1 MEQGPQKSSL
11 QDLAKQLSQLRVTNR
26 DKRQFNAS
34 NPVYFRHSNISNA
47 IHVNALSRKLCQ
59 DFIADPLNMT
69 PENMDK
75 ILDEFDEQFQ
85 TLFNKLM
92 AELTAIP
99 LKGISGF
106 QLRQAT
112 IQHSP
117 LLMYI
122 KDVIGLLNHLDIQ
135 MITFLTNDE
144 IVDINFDVFDLFC
157 EWQELQEDEKL
168 VVPSELHRITQGY
181 ALAKGNIV
189 SGMYVRN
196 GIENYKIWIALE
208 DSSAELEM
216 YDGMIGHSFDKAS
229 EMAYLNHQNI
239 RGYNSYYNKNIID
252 EINILVPFIFANA
265 FPGYF
270 KQARENV
277 EKIYDLMANKP
288 WCYSLVV
295 TAFDFYVQRRL
306 ICSDNASFHDAL
318 DVLEKLVTLSK
329 DRTSIAEDDFDF
341 AGYALGKEK
350 ELKKSQEVYQEIIE
364 NIGKPYH
371 FQKKY
376 ACTTEIIYILP
387 SANFTKKITEM
398 IPKIR
403 RMLPSKQ
410 IFFSV
415 NKKEMSI
422 KFPLEVSLSV
432 VKQAVDEIGKLFL
445 AAEPSPIPSRA
456 IFSGDIPS
464 TSLTSP
470 SAVTASNLPTLGPA
484 QEKENNDSSPTVN
497 QWSKKDCLL
506 PVKEEE
512 KEKGKEKEKE
522 KEKKKKVETK
532 KKGKRGKKKGN
543 RKHQTTCTNRTTDL
557 PDPATKLQSILAVPT
572 EPFHADEFQSA
583 KMSELQGAK
592 GIFVAYNP
600 AHSFAKPKKLDA
612 MIEQRYTKMF
622 EHPILVGPTNCNGFK
637 WVPHDM
643 GASLV
648 GKLTC
653 EKYRLFPVIKEI
665 NDAGETAFFY
675 GQIQKTK
682 NGKKANRYR

>member
-11 QDLAKQLSQLRVTNR
+11 QDLAKQLSQLRVT
-26 DKRQFNAS
+26 KQFNAS

-59 DFIADPLNMT
+59 DFTADPLNMT
-69 PENMDK
+69 SENMDK

-85 TLFNKLM
+85 TLFKKLM
-92 AELTAIP
+92 TELTAIS

-122 KDVIGLLNHLDIQ
+122 KDVIGLLNHLDTQ

-144 IVDINFDVFDLFC
+144 IIDINFDVFDLFC

-216 YDGMIGHSFDKAS
+216 YDNMIQHSFDKAS

-239 RGYNSYYNKNIID
+239 TGYNTYYNKNIID
-252 EINILVPFIFANA
+252 EINILVPFICANA
-265 FPGYF
+265 YPGYF

-288 WCYSLVV
+288 WSYSLVV

-341 AGYALGKEK
+341 ADYALKKENT
-350 ELKKSQEVYQEIIE
+350 LKKYQEFYQEAIE
-364 NIGKPYH
+364 LIGKPYR

-398 IPKIR
+398 IPKIHR
-403 RMLPSKQ
+403 VLPSKQ

-464 TSLTSP
+464 TGP
-470 SAVTASNLPTLGPA
+470 SAVTTSTLPTLDPA
-484 QEKENNDSSPTVN
+484 QEKGNNDSSPTVN

-506 PVKEEE
+506 PEKEEE
-512 KEKGKEKEKE
+512 KEKGKEKE

-532 KKGKRGKKKGN
+532 KKGKRSKKKGN
-543 RKHQTTCTNRTTDL
+543 RKHQTTCMNETTDM

-583 KMSELQGAK
+583 KMLELQGAK

-600 AHSFAKPKKLDA
+600 ELSFAKPKKLDA

-622 EHPILVGPTNCNGFK
+622 EHPILVGPSNCNGFK
-637 WVPHDM
+637 WVPHHM